1 MSCLL
6 ENSVGGFDCLHSEHA
21 CVAVVS
27 GVSVPD
33 SFTLSFAIVDASA
46 LSVSSA
52 DAVHCLHRI
61 GFVASFRCLLT
72 AFALKSTAG
81 SRLRPHFTQS
91 KLPCHCDGSPPE
103 VTPREVIG
111 ERRPGVEGRP
121 SVSSAFPDEYWKKV
135 VRIMNK
141 TQAQRRKKAKK
152 DTFIENYRNFS
163 SAPIHGP
170 KRRGDTS
177 LPGLYMPRKYH
188 SFIITSVKTL
198 SRRRPPPHVSYT
210 MVVAR
215 RDDRLTDTRNEI

>member
-1 MSCLL
+1 
-6 ENSVGGFDCLHSEHA
+6 
-21 CVAVVS
+21 
-27 GVSVPD
+27 
-33 SFTLSFAIVDASA
+33 
-46 LSVSSA
+46 
-52 DAVHCLHRI
+52 
-61 GFVASFRCLLT
+61 
-72 AFALKSTAG
+72 
-81 SRLRPHFTQS
+81 
-91 KLPCHCDGSPPE
+91 
-103 VTPREVIG
+103 
-111 ERRPGVEGRP
+111 
-121 SVSSAFPDEYWKKV
+121 
-135 VRIMNK
+135 MNK

-198 SRRRPPPHVSYT
+198 SRRWPQTHVSDT